1 MTFSVPKLLMS
12 AAGLA
17 MGSGVGV
24 AFGSGVL
31 VAYAG
36 MLVPVPLDQL
46 LSVGS
51 RSCSGLPLMVMLVLL
66 FLFGVVLTP
75 ALAFGVGVALA
86 ACSAR
91 NC

>member
-1 MTFSVPKLLMS
+1 
-12 AAGLA
+12 
-17 MGSGVGV
+17 
-24 AFGSGVL
+24 
-31 VAYAG
+31 

-46 LSVGS
+46 LSAGS
-51 RSCSGLPLMVMLVLL
+51 ISFSCVPLMVMLVLL
-66 FLFGVVLTP
+66 FLFGVVLMP